1 MMRMRWWNWV
11 GAAML
16 VILLF
21 SYGPI
26 SLFVSS
32 DTENIKWVVVYI
44 MVAALL
50 NTGRVQIVTKLLAIS
65 TYSSNG
71 CHIRFRQCSGAYK

>member
-1 MMRMRWWNWV
+1 MMGMRWWNWV

-21 SYGPI
+21 SYEPI

-32 DTENIKWVVVYI
+32 DTENIKWVVVYVI
-44 MVAALL
+44 VAALL
-50 NTGRVQIVTKLLAIS
+50 L
-65 TYSSNG
+65 
-71 CHIRFRQCSGAYK
+71 IRGESRS